1 MEDIFCNKTMPEEMK
16 DNIEQIIMDSFK
28 NKNKDKKKKFIYQQ
42 LGKLYPD
49 RKWGSIFINKQGVS
63 SWRVVGILF
72 TGWFKERLI
81 IIQGTKRT
89 KKISTDDSSENE
101 EEKDLDKNDEPLK
114 IENNDLKDKLNN
126 VEETIKKYESKIE
139 ELNIIINKK
148 NNKIESLEN
157 EINKL
162 KAEIER
168 KNNPFNQTFYTRDQ
182 MIALNFISSDDRIK
196 YAIPCLIKDLFV
208 DVEKKI
214 YEKFPQYREENHI
227 FLSDGNIIKKFK
239 TVGENKLQSGIPII
253 MKV

>member
-1 MEDIFCNKTMPEEMK
+1 MENIDCNNSMPEEMK
-16 DNIEQIIMDSFK
+16 ENIEQIIMDSFK
-28 NKNKDKKKKFIYQQ
+28 NKNKDKKKKFISQQ

-49 RKWGSIFINKQGVS
+49 RNWSSILINKHLAFSYRASGIIFIG
-63 SWRVVGILF
+63 L
-72 TGWFKERLI
+72 FKERLI
-81 IIQGTKRT
+81 IIHGTKRT
-89 KKISTDDSSENE
+89 KKISSDDSSENE
-101 EEKDLDKNDEPLK
+101 EEKDLEKNNEPLK
-114 IENNDLKDKLNN
+114 SENNDLKGKLND

-139 ELNIIINKK
+139 ELNLIINKK

-196 YAIPCLIKDLFV
+196 YAIPCLLKDLFV

>member
-1 MEDIFCNKTMPEEMK
+1 MENIFCSDNITEEMQ
-16 DNIEQIIMDSFK
+16 DNIEQIIRDSFK
-28 NKNKDKKKKFIYQQ
+28 NKNKDERRKFINQQ
-42 LGKLYPD
+42 LGKLYHD
-49 RKWGSIFINKQGVS
+49 RNWCSIFINDYGVS
-63 SWRVVGILF
+63 SYRGFGFLF
-72 TGWFKERLI
+72 SGRYKGRLI
-81 IIQGTKRT
+81 VIHGTKKT
-89 KKISTDDSSENE
+89 KKISKDDSSGNE
-101 EEKDLDKNDEPLK
+101 EEKDLEKNNESLK
-114 IENNDLKDKLNN
+114 TENNDLKGKLND

-196 YAIPCLIKDLFV
+196 YAIPCLLKDLFV

>member
-1 MEDIFCNKTMPEEMK
+1 MEDIFCNNSMPEEMK

-101 EEKDLDKNDEPLK
+101 EEKDLDNNNEPLK
-114 IENNDLKDKLNN
+114 IENNDLKGKLNN

-168 KNNPFNQTFYTRDQ
+168 KNNPFNQTFYT
-182 MIALNFISSDDRIK
+182 
-196 YAIPCLIKDLFV
+196 
-208 DVEKKI
+208 
-214 YEKFPQYREENHI
+214 
-227 FLSDGNIIKKFK
+227 
-239 TVGENKLQSGIPII
+239 
-253 MKV
+253 